1 MATLS
6 CFSKI
11 YVMNGIKSL
20 LDTNLVIGLL
30 KGHAPAI
37 TLAEQA
43 GLTLAQAGISQITRM
58 ELLGYPRLTLEEER
72 QIRVFM
78 ANCRVFFIDETTE
91 LEAIR
96 LHRTGAFKL
105 PDAIVA
111 ATAIIHRLQL
121 LTLDQGMLNALKKT
135 GHEPREQ

>member
-58 ELLGYPRLTLEEER
+58 ELLGYPRLTLR
-72 QIRVFM
+72 
-78 ANCRVFFIDETTE
+78 TE
-91 LEAIR
+91 KNR
-96 LHRTGAFKL
+96 
-105 PDAIVA
+105 P
-111 ATAIIHRLQL
+111 
-121 LTLDQGMLNALKKT
+121 
-135 GHEPREQ
+135 